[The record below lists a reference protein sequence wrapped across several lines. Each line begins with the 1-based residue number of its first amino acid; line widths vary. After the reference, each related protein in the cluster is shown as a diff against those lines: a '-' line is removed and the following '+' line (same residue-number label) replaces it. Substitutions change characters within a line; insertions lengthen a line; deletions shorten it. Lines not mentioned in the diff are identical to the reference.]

1 MEEAHGRDRARFF
14 RAELP
19 DFMRPKISVMQSTV
33 RKVCQLT
40 GETDRE
46 RNIPAFNRTESN
58 FGLVGTDRGSSFEH
72 GDRLWF
78 LFGDTVAVPPRPSD
92 GHDSV
97 AWTTATQPGPGI
109 SLQFSNSNKKYTSPR
124 LLATDGS
131 VLDTSG
137 FDVPVAGLSANGQ
150 MYIIYTTDRIEETS
164 YDNGLDAFWIGPDNG
179 VGSSWANPLIVATN
193 WANPQL
199 NNGAWHSAFPVT
211 HPGVTR
217 ADSSLAALSRL
228 QGALDV
234 FWIGP
239 DGTVTTTW
247 ANPQINNGAWNIP
260 FGISLPGAVHPK
272 ACLSAVT
279 RFQGALDVFWAG
291 PDGSVVTNWAN
302 PQIDD
307 GRWHAAFP
315 ITAAHA
321 ANAAAAV
328 SAVTRHNGFVKPNI
342 VMGRSVFALAR
353 NGDPTDLQTL

>member
-58 FGLVGTDRGSSFEH
+58 FGLVGTDLGSSFEH

-137 FDVPVAGLSANGQ
+137 FDVPVAPVAGLSANGQ

-211 HPGVTR
+211 HPESPGLILLLRRLAGCR
-217 ADSSLAALSRL
+217 ARSTFSGS
-228 QGALDV
+228 
-234 FWIGP
+234 GP
-239 DGTVTTTW
+239 M
-247 ANPQINNGAWNIP
+247 AP
-260 FGISLPGAVHPK
+260 SLP
-272 ACLSAVT
+272 
-279 RFQGALDVFWAG
+279 RG
-291 PDGSVVTNWAN
+291 PTH
-302 PQIDD
+302 
-307 GRWHAAFP
+307 R
-315 ITAAHA
+315 
-321 ANAAAAV
+321 
-328 SAVTRHNGFVKPNI
+328 
-342 VMGRSVFALAR
+342 
-353 NGDPTDLQTL
+353 